1 MLEREYISESSYDT
15 QALAV
20 SFGERLW
27 DGSCILLC
35 GDLGAG
41 KTCFTQGLGKGLG
54 ISRTISSPTF
64 TLLKVYA
71 EGRLV
76 LYHLD
81 AYRLE
86 DGFQD
91 VGFSEFIGI
100 NGVSVIEWPENISEL
115 IPQEYLRIIMVFL
128 EEDKRQL
135 VFQAV
140 GEKYEKLIEEILC

>member
-1 MLEREYISESSYDT
+1 MLVKEYISGGVFET
-15 QALAV
+15 QSLAA

-27 DGSCILLC
+27 EGSCILLC

-41 KTCFTQGLGKGLG
+41 KTCFTQGLAKGLK
-54 ISRTISSPTF
+54 IARTVSSPTF

-76 LYHLD
+76 LFHLD

-86 DGFQD
+86 NAFQD

-100 NGVSVIEWPENISEL
+100 TGVSVIEWPENVREL
-115 IPQEYLRIIMVFL
+115 LPREYLKVTIVFL
-128 EEDKRQL
+128 EEDSRQL
-135 VFQAV
+135 VFEAV
-140 GEKYEKLIEEILC
+140 GEKYEKLLEEVIC